1 MRSLADDNSVPK
13 CVQLAVTC
21 LPDHCIR
28 RCAECR
34 VLHLSEMWVEEV
46 VKVVRVGDAVG
57 GGLLLR
63 QSPQGAHREAA
74 LHTHAY

>member
-1 MRSLADDNSVPK
+1 
-13 CVQLAVTC
+13 
-21 LPDHCIR
+21 
-28 RCAECR
+28 
-34 VLHLSEMWVEEV
+34 MWVEEV